1 MCVVCFF
8 SFSFSFLLI
17 YIDPPR
23 SLEEPSKNFRTT
35 RRDYV
40 SHLRYA
46 SFSSFCLLTSGDDR
60 TTGIAST
67 TNARKTHKLSEHH
80 FYFSFPFLLLSCS
93 LYLSLS
99 SGCFPSSRYP
109 EDFLRDITVDRDN
122 ERCTWRSCRV
132 RLIVASIEPLPRD
145 DRQQRSEMRKRDA
158 SIRSRY
164 LFLVYERSD
173 DRAPIIH
180 VRVLSRRI
188 ISKISKVA
196 LECF

>member
-1 MCVVCFF
+1 M
-8 SFSFSFLLI
+8 
-17 YIDPPR
+17 YM
-23 SLEEPSKNFRTT
+23 
-35 RRDYV
+35 
-40 SHLRYA
+40 
-46 SFSSFCLLTSGDDR
+46 G
-60 TTGIAST
+60 
-67 TNARKTHKLSEHH
+67 
-80 FYFSFPFLLLSCS
+80 
-93 LYLSLS
+93 
-99 SGCFPSSRYP
+99 
-109 EDFLRDITVDRDN
+109 
-122 ERCTWRSCRV
+122 RSCRV
-132 RLIVASIEPLPRD
+132 RLIVASIEPLLRD

>member
-1 MCVVCFF
+1 MCVVRFF

-60 TTGIAST
+60 TAGIAST

-122 ERCTWRSCRV
+122 ERCTWGGR
-132 RLIVASIEPLPRD
+132 VASVWSLRRSNRCLETTASRGAKCENETRRFVRATCSLSTNVAMIVPR
-145 DRQQRSEMRKRDA
+145 
-158 SIRSRY
+158 
-164 LFLVYERSD
+164 
-173 DRAPIIH
+173 
-180 VRVLSRRI
+180 
-188 ISKISKVA
+188 
-196 LECF
+196 